1 MEVSFVTFP
10 MPLSS
15 EVVEAFVTVQER
27 SDDCPAVMDDGF
39 AEKELITGRPTLPE
53 QVVPLGV
60 IV

>member
-27 SDDCPAVMDDGF
+27 SDDCPTVMEDGF

>member
-1 MEVSFVTFP
+1 

-27 SDDCPAVMDDGF
+27 SDDCPAVIEDGF
-39 AEKELITGRPTLPE
+39 AEKELMTGRPTLPE
-53 QVVPLGV
+53 QVVSLGV

>member
-1 MEVSFVTFP
+1 MEVSFVTVP

-27 SDDCPAVMDDGF
+27 SDDCPAVMEDGF
-39 AEKELITGRPTLPE
+39 AEKELMTGRPMLPE

>member
-1 MEVSFVTFP
+1 

-27 SDDCPAVMDDGF
+27 SDDCPAVMEDGF
-39 AEKELITGRPTLPE
+39 AEKELMTGRPTLPE